1 MNAIYELN
9 WHYLK
14 GTAGILK
21 LLNDVNHDPDL
32 GRDSR
37 NCDLISTYK
46 LTKQEKNNVS
56 MLLIWFIILCVYC
69 KVN

>member
-14 GTAGILK
+14 GAAGILK
-21 LLNDVNHDPDL
+21 LLNVVNHDPDL

-37 NCDLISTYK
+37 NCDLISTYNFNK
-46 LTKQEKNNVS
+46 PRKK
-56 MLLIWFIILCVYC
+56 
-69 KVN
+69 

>member
-46 LTKQEKNNVS
+46 FNKARK
-56 MLLIWFIILCVYC
+56 
-69 KVN
+69 K